1 MLRKSLALG
10 LAGLIISISLPA
22 LAHAQLVDANP
33 KANQVLISSP
43 SQFRLNFSDQL
54 VVLGEGSNWLKVED
68 SKGLVV
74 SAPAAVLGS
83 ELVAQALGTL
93 KAGSYRLSYRVLS
106 EDGHPVEGSYR
117 FTVAQTGL
125 KFISSSH
132 NAKAITLNFSQ
143 VLAKSTKVTVIG
155 PNSKPVTGSLNF
167 TQRGVIFSFKAK
179 PAAGRYV
186 VHYLAET
193 AAGETLRGSLRLSYR

>member
-1 MLRKSLALG
+1 MLRKSLALA

-33 KANQVLISSP
+33 KANQVLTSSP

-68 SKGLVV
+68 SKGLIV

-83 ELVAQALGTL
+83 ELVAQAMGALSS
-93 KAGSYRLSYRVLS
+93 GSYKLSYRVLS

-117 FTVAQTGL
+117 FTVAQTSL
-125 KFISSSH
+125 KLISSSLG
-132 NAKAITLNFSQ
+132 ARAITLNFNQ
-143 VLAKSTKVTVIG
+143 ALTKATKVTVVG
-155 PNSKPVTGSLNF
+155 PNSKPVMGSLRF
-167 TQRGVIFSFKAK
+167 SQRGVIFSFKGK
-179 PAAGRYV
+179 PAFGRYV
-186 VHYLAET
+186 VHYLAKT
-193 AAGETLRGSLRLSYR
+193 ASGETLRASLRLSYR